1 MAGNAV
7 KSIDQVK
14 AGDLVEIITT
24 RESNSITEAV
34 VGSEP
39 RPLSYYA
46 FECNEGFESGNSD
59 LSSDDIC
66 CDSV

>member
-24 RESNSITEAV
+24 RESNSIDEAV

-39 RPLSYYA
+39 RPLSHYA
-46 FECNEGFESGNSD
+46 FECNEAFESGNSD
-59 LSSDDIC
+59 LSSDDSC